1 MWSHVVHYESGVK
14 GGGGG
19 RRGAS
24 MSLLAEFSYLMLY
37 TTFHAFF
44 NLSWVPGARAANVS
58 YKRQPE
64 SFYLNKLTLQDLK
77 AVGISKYFITILL
90 ECIYYFFCKNISR

>member
-19 RRGAS
+19 KRRGAS

-44 NLSWVPGARAANVS
+44 N
-58 YKRQPE
+58 
-64 SFYLNKLTLQDLK
+64 
-77 AVGISKYFITILL
+77 
-90 ECIYYFFCKNISR
+90 

>member
-1 MWSHVVHYESGVK
+1 MEDKCQKQGMLHCNVVPCGTLLERGER
-14 GGGGG
+14 GGGK

-44 NLSWVPGARAANVS
+44 N
-58 YKRQPE
+58 
-64 SFYLNKLTLQDLK
+64 
-77 AVGISKYFITILL
+77 
-90 ECIYYFFCKNISR
+90 

>member
-14 GGGGG
+14 GEGGEEE
-19 RRGAS
+19 GAS

-44 NLSWVPGARAANVS
+44 N
-58 YKRQPE
+58 
-64 SFYLNKLTLQDLK
+64 
-77 AVGISKYFITILL
+77 
-90 ECIYYFFCKNISR
+90 